1 MNLACEG
8 GRALE
13 FLQFGAMREPYSK
26 SACGILEEA
35 CGAVVLFEKR
45 AGGLR
50 SVAVI
55 ALKAVLPEPDNTP
68 AWTAVANVLMPHQ
81 LALGSREPVWTE
93 LLKFGAYKKQAN
105 RTRSRARSLKRAAV
119 PTL

>member
-1 MNLACEG
+1 MSTKSKRKFGHKKAVDKRDIAETKSKLPIRPFRKR
-8 GRALE
+8 GRAPMPD
-13 FLQFGAMREPYSK
+13 GS
-26 SACGILEEA
+26 
-35 CGAVVLFEKR
+35 GAVVLFEKR

-81 LALGSREPVWTE
+81 LALGFREPVWTE

-105 RTRSRARSLKRAAV
+105 RTRRSV
-119 PTL
+119 T